1 MMACGPKPP
10 QTEMATAQS
19 AVSAAEVGGAEEIP
33 KGKLHLKKAREAIDE
48 AAQLMERKDN
58 AEARR
63 LLMRAEMDAR
73 YALALANY
81 DEAQKEAAEVLEKIE
96 EMMGAAK

>member
-1 MMACGPKPP
+1 MACGGPKAP

-33 KGKLHLKKAREAIDE
+33 KGKLHLKKAREGIDS
-48 AAQLMERKDN
+48 AAKLMEEKEN

-63 LLMRAEMDAR
+63 LLMRAEIDAR

-81 DEAQKEAAEVLEKIE
+81 QEAQKEAAEVLEKIE